1 MATYSIPKQRVV
13 HPTHHGLVDGGANS
27 DIGSDRD
34 MRILAYD
41 ADDRCV
47 NISGVGNHL
56 VNDMRIA
63 SFCACAVTKSQ
74 LGLVLLV
81 YNQYA
86 YVPQQTQS
94 IHSKIQM
101 QDFGNLVC
109 DSAIKVGGKSRII
122 TPNGFIIPLSF
133 TGGLAYIKHWRPT
146 DEQMISLPQVIMTSN
161 AVWTPTKYDDHDTLH
176 ERFHQILT
184 TPINYTDD
192 FYDMTGDIT
201 TNHTCITPPIDLISS
216 TDDLDPFE
224 SALPPVLTTT
234 FDSSFLDNLDIPRQT
249 EPDYWDSFFDATTS
263 RIIYH
268 SFLDSCLE
276 YNISASDIH
285 DSVVALCF

>member
-1 MATYSIPKQRVV
+1 
-13 HPTHHGLVDGGANS
+13 
-27 DIGSDRD
+27 
-34 MRILAYD
+34 
-41 ADDRCV
+41 
-47 NISGVGNHL
+47 
-56 VNDMRIA
+56 
-63 SFCACAVTKSQ
+63 
-74 LGLVLLV
+74 
-81 YNQYA
+81 
-86 YVPQQTQS
+86 
-94 IHSKIQM
+94 
-101 QDFGNLVC
+101 
-109 DSAIKVGGKSRII
+109 
-122 TPNGFIIPLSF
+122 
-133 TGGLAYIKHWRPT
+133 
-146 DEQMISLPQVIMTSN
+146 MISLPQVIMTSN

-268 SFLDSCLE
+268 SVLDSCLE